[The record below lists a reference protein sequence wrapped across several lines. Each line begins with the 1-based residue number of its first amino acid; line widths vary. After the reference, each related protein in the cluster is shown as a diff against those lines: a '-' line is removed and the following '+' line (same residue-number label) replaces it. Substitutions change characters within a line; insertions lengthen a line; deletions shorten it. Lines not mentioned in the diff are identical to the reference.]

1 MKKKFISVTIACLFA
16 LPQLLQAQN
25 VGINNDN
32 SVPASSAMLDVK
44 STSKGILIPRMTTA
58 QRNAIVTPAN
68 GLMVYD
74 ITTSTFWFYKNTTWT
89 EVTGNITLPYNG
101 THNANDN
108 SFKVTNLNTGP
119 YAYAIVGSSTGHGTA
134 IAGTAD
140 SAGDGVNGSSIYG
153 AGVSGFSQVGPGGS
167 FNTDGNSAGV
177 TGFSSDGKGGSF
189 ESTGDSAGVYGLS
202 ASGPG
207 GEFKSTT
214 GPAIK
219 SRGNVEI
226 LKSRLHFTGDPS
238 ASFTQGI
245 EFTNGAGTAL
255 NGFLGK
261 YNDSMIG
268 FYGYTGGGW
277 KTLFN
282 NTNGNVGL
290 QGNTNPRAPLS
301 FASTHGNKIA
311 LWGNADAAH
320 YGIGIQGGTLQ
331 LYSAGVNDNIAFGYG
346 NSTAFTQSMLVK
358 GNGNVEISGTV
369 KIAGGSPGTGK
380 VLTSNATGIASWQ
393 TPVNSMAPV
402 AFVADRS
409 GGDVVLQTNTGWEKI
424 PFNATAEYIQGTAYD
439 APNSEF
445 NVPAHGL
452 YHFDVKL
459 LFNGFA
465 GTTTNTGGVYIALY
479 VRTAQAAYAAYEYTF
494 IPSVS
499 TYFTQGFSTT
509 INLFAG
515 EIIDVRVGNGSNG
528 AITVTGLNITGLRTH
543 FSGYR
548 VM

>member
-1 MKKKFISVTIACLFA
+1 MKKKFISVAIACLFA

-32 SVPASSAMLDVK
+32 TAPASSAMLDVK

-58 QRNAIVTPAN
+58 QRTAIVTPAN

-74 ITTSTFWFYKNTTWT
+74 ITTSTFWFYKNTVWT

-108 SFKVTNLNTGP
+108 SFKVTNSNAGA
-119 YAYAIVGSSTGHGTA
+119 YAYAIVGSSHGHGTA

-140 SAGDGVNGSSIYG
+140 SVGDGVNGSSVYG
-153 AGVSGFSQVGPGGS
+153 AGVSGFSQAGPGGS
-167 FNTDGNSAGV
+167 FNTDGNAAGV

-301 FASTHGNKIA
+301 FAGTHGNKIA

-331 LYSAGVNDNIAFGYG
+331 LYSAGVNDNIALGYG

-369 KIAGGSPGTGK
+369 KIAGGTPGTGK
-380 VLTSNATGIASWQ
+380 VLTSDATGNATWQ
-393 TPVNSMAPV
+393 SPPKVGFKAYLPAILNNNFGEVFIGNYTELFDENNNFNPVAGSFTAPV
-402 AFVADRS
+402 
-409 GGDVVLQTNTGWEKI
+409 T
-424 PFNATAEYIQGTAYD
+424 
-439 APNSEF
+439 
-445 NVPAHGL
+445 GL
-452 YHFDVKL
+452 YHFDASFYLQTIYSPCQQVQLRLVGPGGLIQYDAKL
-459 LFNGFA
+459 LCHSED
-465 GTTTNTGGVYIALY
+465 
-479 VRTAQAAYAAYEYTF
+479 Q
-494 IPSVS
+494 
-499 TYFTQGFSTT
+499 TYSLSEAVQL
-509 INLFAG
+509 NAG
-515 EIIDVRVGNGSNG
+515 ESVHIRIFNISAG
-528 AITVTGLNITGLRTH
+528 AFYIYSVPGYLTSS
-543 FSGYR
+543 FSGFL
-548 VM
+548 VH